1 MNLKI
6 TLFLILSFHF
16 FEVYSATPSNLKVI
30 KDRISHQGIEVN
42 KLAAEIKDIE
52 KKIASNNSKYV
63 KKMKTLDNLEKEIQ
77 RLKESLR
84 LDTEEISK
92 EYKLTKLSFDNYLL
106 ESSDEESENT
116 ELNKEIFLELLS
128 KKLKDLKTVQK
139 FSQTNLVQVNKL
151 EQEASRMKQDEED
164 LYHIIISLENNK
176 KKYSQKYIDTLE
188 MKNSDQVEL
197 DKILIRNIVKKKVA
211 KSNVPFK
218 LSLPIDNY
226 LKINKTKDGL
236 NFKYSETTAIL
247 APRAGKVVYAGD
259 LASYGNVVIID
270 HGNQVRSVLL
280 GDIATKVK
288 KGDLL
293 TNKQLIGYTVADLG
307 TTKSLYFEVRK
318 KDNAENALN
327 WLDTENLKI

>member
-1 MNLKI
+1 M
-6 TLFLILSFHF
+6 
-16 FEVYSATPSNLKVI
+16 
-30 KDRISHQGIEVN
+30 
-42 KLAAEIKDIE
+42 
-52 KKIASNNSKYV
+52 
-63 KKMKTLDNLEKEIQ
+63 
-77 RLKESLR
+77 
-84 LDTEEISK
+84 
-92 EYKLTKLSFDNYLL
+92 
-106 ESSDEESENT
+106 
-116 ELNKEIFLELLS
+116 ELLS
-128 KKLKDLKTVQK
+128 KKLKDLKAVQTL
-139 FSQTNLVQVNKL
+139 SQTNLIQVNRL
-151 EQEASRMKQDEED
+151 EQEASNMKQDEEN

-176 KKYSQKYIDTLE
+176 KQYSQKYIDTLE
-188 MKNSDQVEL
+188 KKNSNQVEL
-197 DKILIRNIVKKKVA
+197 DKLLIRSVVKKKIT

-226 LKINKTKDGL
+226 IKIKKTKDGL

-293 TNKQLIGYTVADLG
+293 KNKQLVGYTVADLG

-318 KDNAENALN
+318 KDNSENALN